1 MKTHRP
7 RQAFHWLPSLLGYFS
22 FLLFLFIFSVLV
34 RRECVSPS
42 VGSKAARCS
51 DQDNAGPKGVN
62 IAVALDLGLHQAPEA
77 VESLWYHKGGQR
89 TASVTGGVLRWGF
102 LDESTVVD
110 LCLDSKAIV

>member
-22 FLLFLFIFSVLV
+22 FSIIFIIFLVLV
-34 RRECVSPS
+34 RLECVSPS

-51 DQDNAGPKGVN
+51 DQDSASPNGVN
-62 IAVALDLGLHQAPEA
+62 TTVALDLGLG
-77 VESLWYHKGGQR
+77 YHKGGQR
-89 TASVTGGVLRWGF
+89 TASVTGGILRWGC

-110 LCLDSKAIV
+110 LCLDNKAIV